1 MDKVIHR
8 DSKVMTILKDL
19 LIAYIVTGL
28 MLLIVAFFMLKLD
41 ISGGILSGLVIATY
55 VLSAFVGGFLLGKNA
70 EQKRFM
76 WGLFMGA
83 LYFIV
88 LILISI
94 LMDSFMGL
102 EASRA
107 INVFVICLF
116 SGMLGG
122 MVS

>member
-8 DSKVMTILKDL
+8 NSKVMTILKDL

-28 MLLIVAFFMLKLD
+28 MLLLVAFFMLKLD

-55 VLSAFVGGFLLGKNA
+55 VLSAFVGGFLLGKSA
-70 EQKRFM
+70 DQKRFM

-94 LMDSFMGL
+94 LMDSLMGL
-102 EASRA
+102 EASRV
-107 INVFVICLF
+107 INVLIICLV
-116 SGMLGG
+116 SGMFGG